1 MTQITTRL
9 AALWQASR
17 KIVFLGVGSPLRADD
32 SVGLYIVEQ
41 LQNTLT
47 IPPDKEVHFFLG
59 ESAPENFSGEIRKIC
74 PDTLV
79 IVDAANVGTEPG
91 TALLIDREEIGG
103 VSFSTHMLPL
113 KILTDYLVTTTGCQ
127 VLVVGIQPKLLE
139 FAYPIS
145 DQVKSAAEQIIKSI
159 CDCVKDDGSKSG
171 YATPPKY

>member
-1 MTQITTRL
+1 MTEITSRL
-9 AALWQASR
+9 AALWQSSR

-32 SVGLYIVEQ
+32 SVGLFIVEQ
-41 LQNTLT
+41 LQSALM

-79 IVDAANVGTEPG
+79 IIDAANIGTEPG
-91 TALLIDREEIGG
+91 TAVLIDRNEIGG

-113 KILTDYLVTTTGCQ
+113 KILTDYLVTVTGCE
-127 VLVVGIQPKLLE
+127 VMVVGIQPKLLE

-145 DQVKSAAEQIIKSI
+145 DEVKTAAEKVVKSL
-159 CDCVKDDGSKSG
+159 CDCVCGISGS
-171 YATPPKY
+171 

>member
-1 MTQITTRL
+1 MTDHTTRL
-9 AALWQASR
+9 AGLWQSSR

-32 SVGLYIVEQ
+32 SVGLYVVEQ
-41 LQNTLT
+41 LQKALA

-59 ESAPENFSGEIRKIC
+59 ESAPENFSGEIRRIC

-91 TALLIDREEIGG
+91 TAVVIDRHEIGG

-113 KILTDYLVTTTGCQ
+113 KILTDYLVTTTGCE

-145 DQVKSAAEQIIKSI
+145 DEVKKAAQQIVKNW
-159 CDCVKDDGSKSG
+159 CDCVTDSTTKTSR
-171 YATPPKY
+171 